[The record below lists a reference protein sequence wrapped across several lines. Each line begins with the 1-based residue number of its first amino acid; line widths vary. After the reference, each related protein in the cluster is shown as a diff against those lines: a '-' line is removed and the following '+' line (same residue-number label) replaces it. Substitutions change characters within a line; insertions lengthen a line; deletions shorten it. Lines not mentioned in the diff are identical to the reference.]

1 MVNKQRKRMTIYK
14 SRLLYT
20 ILQVST
26 NANTNGMWIYVYWR
40 VTLQL
45 ETWIVLICQESVQ
58 WVT

>member
-26 NANTNGMWIYVYWR
+26 NANTNGM
-40 VTLQL
+40 
-45 ETWIVLICQESVQ
+45 
-58 WVT
+58 